1 MSSKETKEN
10 LATIFGLAE
19 SFSPGFLNSAL
30 PKKRQKPQKSESYQQ
45 QAIEAAKAK
54 RDKRKQKR
62 LKSL

>member
-1 MSSKETKEN
+1 MKPKQLLSMT
-10 LATIFGLAE
+10 LGLAE
-19 SFSPGFLNSAL
+19 SMNPGFLDSAL
-30 PKKRQKPQKSESYQQ
+30 PTKSQKPQKSEAHQQ